1 MESDR
6 ISNEEIRK
14 RAEELLAQEQR
25 DAGRDAEELIYEL
38 KVHQIEL
45 EMQNEELRESERQLE
60 EARRQFEQLFQH
72 APIGYFVLDRQGIIA
87 DANHA
92 AARLLG
98 LHMTGAGLSDA
109 SPAAASPAGASP
121 AGAANVRL
129 RDKPFVVYL
138 PPGAHQSF
146 FRHLH
151 RVFEAEE
158 EVTAELPV
166 QTRTGEGVWARF
178 VSRPHSN
185 GSKGTSCLTAVI
197 DITDRKRAE
206 EELKEAKERAVAASQ
221 AKSSFLANMS
231 HEIRTPMSGI
241 LSMSELALSTELS
254 DEQRRYVEAVHL
266 SARSLLSIINDILD
280 FSRIEANKL
289 TIERAPFSLRQML
302 RSVDDLFRPMAEKKD
317 LSLAFEEEAL
327 PELVEGDENR
337 VRQVLVNL
345 VANAIKFTD
354 SGTVS
359 VTARPSETSSEI
371 DAHGPSRHNL
381 VEFVVSDTGIGISA
395 DQQKHIF
402 ESFTQAES
410 TYARGYEGA
419 GLGLTI
425 SRRLAEAMGGEITF
439 TSAEGTG
446 STFTLR
452 LPLPEVEFTREVQQR
467 AERAQS
473 DDYADAGRAG
483 GTGATPAPAAAA
495 QPGPHPEADRREP
508 ATTGRILVAEDN
520 AINVMV
526 VRTILEKA
534 GYSVVTVSDG
544 TAVLDQLSRN
554 DFDLVLMDISMPGV
568 DGVTATRRIREGE
581 VPGANRDIPIIAVTA
596 HAMKGDRE
604 SFMEAGMSDYLGKPY
619 SRNSVLETVATH
631 LGRTPAS
638 S

>member
-14 RAEELLAQEQR
+14 RAEELLAQEER

-60 EARRQFEQLFQH
+60 EARRQFEQLFQR
-72 APIGYFVLDRQGIIA
+72 APIGYFVLDRQGVVV

-98 LHMTGAGLSDA
+98 VGV
-109 SPAAASPAGASP
+109 AGATD
-121 AGAANVRL
+121 GRL
-129 RDKPFVVYL
+129 REKPFVVYL
-138 PPGAHQSF
+138 APEAHESF

-151 RVFEAEE
+151 RVFEAKE

-166 QTRTGEGVWARF
+166 RTRTGEGVWARF
-178 VSRPHSN
+178 VSRPHSTV
-185 GSKGTSCLTAVI
+185 SKDTYCLTAVI

-266 SARSLLSIINDILD
+266 SARSLLAIINDILD

-289 TIERAPFSLRQML
+289 TIEHAPFFMRQML
-302 RSVDDLFRPMAEKKD
+302 RSVDDLFRPMAEKKGITLTVHED
-317 LSLAFEEEAL
+317 AL
-327 PELVEGDENR
+327 PDLVEGDENR

-359 VTARPSETSSEI
+359 ITARPSESLTEI
-371 DAHGPSRHNL
+371 DAHGPSPQNL
-381 VEFVVSDTGIGISA
+381 VEFVVADTGIGISA

-439 TSAEGTG
+439 TSTEGSG

-452 LPLPEVEFTREVQQR
+452 LPLPEVEFTSEVQQR
-467 AERAQS
+467 AGRPDGDVRA
-473 DDYADAGRAG
+473 DEGRAG
-483 GTGATPAPAAAA
+483 GTVAVPTGVAEAEPGPAPDANANANA
-495 QPGPHPEADRREP
+495 NASAD
-508 ATTGRILVAEDN
+508 ATARRILVAEDN

-534 GYSVVTVSDG
+534 GYSVVTVADG
-544 TAVLDQLSRN
+544 NAALEQLSRAH
-554 DFDLVLMDISMPGV
+554 FDLVLMDISMPGV
-568 DGVTATRRIREGE
+568 DGVTATRRIRDGQ
-581 VPGANRDIPIIAVTA
+581 VHGANRNIPIIAVTA

-604 SFMEAGMSDYLGKPY
+604 SFVEAGMTDYLGKPY
-619 SRNSVLETVATH
+619 SRNSVLETVAMH
-631 LGRTPAS
+631 LGRTPAGS
-638 S
+638 